1 MIKQERP
8 RKSNN
13 PKEIYETFR
22 RVFAERREKLRLL
35 EAQIKSV
42 IPNGKEVEAK

>member
-8 RKSNN
+8 RKPNN
-13 PKEIYETFR
+13 PKEIYEMFSKA
-22 RVFAERREKLRLL
+22 FAERREKLRLL

-42 IPNGKEVEAK
+42 IPNGKREEDK